1 MIKAIILASGRGE
14 RMMPLTKN
22 TPKPLLKINGK
33 PMIEC
38 AIDLLASYGV
48 KNIGIN
54 LFYLG
59 DQIKKYLGDGKKL
72 NVNIAYVEEKFL
84 TGTAGGVK
92 NVART
97 LNVTE
102 PFFAISSDILMNF
115 PLDQVYKFHL
125 KHGGIATLC
134 CYWRPKEAVYK
145 SGVILFDKKT
155 NNIQKFLERPR
166 TEEEI
171 ISQWV
176 NSSVYVFSPKILD
189 YIPDE
194 VDNSPVVDL
203 AKHVFP
209 VLLKK
214 EKMYAFPI
222 DGEKYYQLGMDT
234 PDRLPRAENDI
245 KSGKFKPLTTS

>member
-1 MIKAIILASGRGE
+1 MIKAILLASGRGE

-22 TPKPLLKINGK
+22 TPKPLIKINGK
-33 PMIEC
+33 PMIEY
-38 AIDLLASYGV
+38 AIDLLASHGI

-54 LFYLG
+54 LFYKG
-59 DQIKKYLGDGKKL
+59 GQIKKHLEAGKKFGVHITY
-72 NVNIAYVEEKFL
+72 VNEPYL

-92 NVART
+92 NVSRA
-97 LNVTE
+97 LKVKE

-115 PLDQVYKFHL
+115 PLDKVYKFHL

-134 CYWRPKEAVYK
+134 CYFRPKEKIIKK
-145 SGVILFDKKT
+145 SGVILFDKNSQVK
-155 NNIQKFLERPR
+155 NFLERPQ
-166 TEEEI
+166 TEEEV

-209 VLLKK
+209 ALLKK
-214 EKMYAFPI
+214 EKMFAYPI
-222 DGEKYYQLGMDT
+222 DGEKYYQLGIDT
-234 PDRLPRAENDI
+234 PDRIERAEEDI
-245 KSGKFKPLTTS
+245 KSGKFKPVN